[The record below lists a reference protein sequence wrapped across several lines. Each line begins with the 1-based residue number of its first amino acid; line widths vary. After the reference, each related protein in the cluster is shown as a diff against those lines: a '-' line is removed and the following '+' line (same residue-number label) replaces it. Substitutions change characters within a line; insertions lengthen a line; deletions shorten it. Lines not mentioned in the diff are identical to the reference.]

1 MVDTEHSKHIKIR
14 FHTNGTQ
21 IPETF
26 WPLVEKFKEIEMIF
40 SIDGYK
46 DQNYYVR
53 YPAEWDEIVKNLHLS
68 DKSNAKT
75 MILYSIHSLSILNLI
90 DFYRWRLEQPF
101 EKVNDIPLVLGR
113 VYNPTY
119 LNPQGLPAS
128 VKEHIHQ
135 KIIDF
140 VDEHKH
146 NYDPWY
152 FDGLLS
158 NAKWI
163 MDFAFTNHRT
173 LNEYIRNLDEVR
185 GTSFETT
192 YPELYQLLKDASQ

>member
-1 MVDTEHSKHIKIR
+1 
-14 FHTNGTQ
+14 
-21 IPETF
+21 
-26 WPLVEKFKEIEMIF
+26 MIF
-40 SIDGYK
+40 SIDGFG

-53 YPAEWDEIVKNLHLS
+53 YPAEWDEVVKNLWLS
-68 DKSNAKT
+68 DASNAKT
-75 MILYSIHSLSILNLI
+75 MVLYSLHSLSMLNVV

-101 EKVNDIPLVLGR
+101 KNVNNIPLVLGR

-119 LNPQGLPAS
+119 LNPQGLPQP
-128 VKEHIHQ
+128 VKDAIFK
-135 KIIDF
+135 KINDF
-140 VDEHKH
+140 VSEYKEK
-146 NYDPWY
+146 YDPWY
-152 FDGLLS
+152 FDSLLA

-173 LNEYIRNLDEVR
+173 LDEYIRNLDEVR